1 MAAAALMAVGCE
13 KNIETNPEGGE
24 TSGSFS
30 LTVELP
36 TDTKI
41 TFDGADGYKSSW
53 DKGDAIAVQTSEPSA
68 NGPAKYDV
76 YRLDE
81 GCEGTKKGTFSG
93 SVPPLQGGKVLYP
106 VKGWDTSSETLN
118 GNGPAYHF
126 NNEYVWDEAANE
138 KNNILSVVPMAGKV
152 SGTTITDFDYVAG
165 AVSITYSKIPLTT
178 AKFIVTLTG
187 PNLTGFAYLN
197 KSGTQLSAP
206 TSDDTKGNTITI
218 YMNSD
223 KETQLGGTA
232 YNAQF
237 FFPVPAET
245 YTGLTMELEREDGIT
260 IGGSKYSMAK
270 GKTLEVKNKE
280 LKKLPTIVP
289 KFPEYYFTSVA
300 TGETLSDGEYIL
312 AYDRGNGKAWVNGDD
327 NLREVLPADII
338 TIEEMAFI
346 DSKYWGK
353 TGIKLDLADYE
364 TGVWKMSYNSKS
376 KKWTV
381 ITPGKGDYDIRVP
394 GWSGDYINLAF
405 LGSSKWEGETGYYYT
420 DDSHTET
427 AYMYKNQTYYYWCK
441 YIRYIDHDTLIS
453 EHGFPADDPLY
464 DNGLFLIPSQTIDY
478 WSMNSNPSF
487 NDFPITQESNI
498 KVFRF
503 IAESD
508 IQ

>member
-1 MAAAALMAVGCE
+1 MKKYLYMIIAAAALMAVGCE
-13 KNIETNPEGGE
+13 KNIEMVSEDDVNQDLL
-24 TSGSFS
+24 S
-30 LTVELP
+30 LTIELP

-41 TFDGADGYKSSW
+41 AFNGNDGYKSSW
-53 DKGDAIAVQTSEPSA
+53 EEGDVLAVQTSEPTGDS
-68 NGPAKYDV
+68 PAKYDL
-76 YRLDE
+76 YELKE
-81 GCEGTKKGTFSG
+81 GAGTKKGTFKG
-93 SVPPLQGGKVLYP
+93 TVTPLQGGKVLYP
-106 VKGWDTSSETLN
+106 AKGWDTSSETLN

-126 NNEYVWDEAANE
+126 NNEYVWDEDANKE
-138 KNNILSVVPMAGKV
+138 NKIHSVVPMAGKV

-197 KSGTQLSAP
+197 NSGTKLSAP
-206 TSDDTKGNTITI
+206 TSEDTKGNTITI

-289 KFPEYYFTSVA
+289 IFPEFYFTLVA

-312 AYDRGNGKAWVNGDD
+312 VYDRGNGKAWVNGDD
-327 NLREVLPADII
+327 DLREVLPADII

-364 TGVWKMSYNSKS
+364 TGAWKMTYHSSTGT
-376 KKWTV
+376 WDAQTA
-381 ITPGKGDYDIRVP
+381 GKGIFDIKDG
-394 GWSGDYINLAF
+394 GWTNDGYINMAYLMD
-405 LGSSKWEGETGYYYT
+405 GEEYT
-420 DDSHTET
+420 HDS
-427 AYMYKNQTYYYWCK
+427 YYKNYYAWCK
-441 YIRYIDHDTLIS
+441 WIRYVGPNELDRTGDS
-453 EHGFPADDPLY
+453 QWADPKF
-464 DNGLFLIPSQTIDY
+464 DNGVFLIPDPHGGWTYTD
-478 WSMNSNPSF
+478 NPSTNNPNF
-487 NDFPITQESNI
+487 NSATVVQASNLKI
-498 KVFRF
+498 FRL
-503 IAESD
+503 IGKNEL
-508 IQ
+508 